1 MDKQGWTRAPPKTT
15 TLVELAPLQM
25 PGFTEWLTR
34 KSSSLPWIFQSTNPN
49 PIPTGQRTG
58 YSAEFTAFAVAT
70 VATDWV
76 GYGLILL
83 VFSPV
88 DTPKRIPHHY
98 APGRHRFPINHPSHV
113 STRRDG

>member
-1 MDKQGWTRAPPKTT
+1 MDISEYQSQSDPNWTADGLFCRVHSFRCYHRSHR
-15 TLVELAPLQM
+15 L
-25 PGFTEWLTR
+25 
-34 KSSSLPWIFQSTNPN
+34 
-49 PIPTGQRTG
+49 
-58 YSAEFTAFAVAT
+58 
-70 VATDWV
+70 

>member
-1 MDKQGWTRAPPKTT
+1 MDISEYQSQSDPNWTADG
-15 TLVELAPLQM
+15 L
-25 PGFTEWLTR
+25 FC
-34 KSSSLPWIFQSTNPN
+34 
-49 PIPTGQRTG
+49 
-58 YSAEFTAFAVAT
+58 TAFAVAT
-70 VATDWV
+70 VATDWTT

-98 APGRHRFPINHPSHV
+98 APGRHRFPINHSSHV